1 MDTPEEAVKCVD
13 LLFLAIVAKRCTV
26 ISVNTQEGVFD
37 PLGDSVDGHIL
48 TRAIIDTIHEP
59 LIVLDKDLRIIVASR
74 AFYKKFDL
82 THENT
87 RDKKFYDLGNGQ
99 WDIPALRTLLEQVIP
114 DHTTVEDYEVEH
126 NFPQLG
132 ERTMLVNAREVRD
145 QKGEQKMLLSIF
157 DVTEQ
162 RVLEVERERLLTQK
176 DLLLKEMRHRIANSL
191 QLIASILL
199 LKAELVD
206 SKESRSHL
214 EDAHERIMSIA
225 TVQEE
230 LDPVGKG
237 QDIPVE
243 KYLTALC
250 KSLTRSM
257 VDGSK
262 HIRVQVNASPGNVLS
277 DTAVSFGLLTTELV
291 INALKHAFP
300 DGRAGEVTVT
310 YNARPSGW
318 TLSVG
323 DNGVGQS
330 APQEGER
337 RGLGTSIIG
346 ALANQLHAIIRKE
359 TSPRGTKVSIIHEDI

>member
-1 MDTPEEAVKCVD
+1 MDT
-13 LLFLAIVAKRCTV
+13 
-26 ISVNTQEGVFD
+26 QERVFD

-59 LIVLDKDLRIIVASR
+59 LIVLDEDLRIIVASR
-74 AFYKKFDL
+74 SFYKKFDL

-87 RDKKFYDLGNGQ
+87 QGKMFYNLGNGQ
-99 WDIPALRTLLEQVIP
+99 WNIPALRTLLEQVIP
-114 DHTTVEDYEVEH
+114 GHTAVEDYEVDH
-126 NFPQLG
+126 NFPTLG
-132 ERTMLVNAREVRD
+132 ERIMLVNAREVRD
-145 QKGEQKMLLSIF
+145 KKGGQKMLLSIF
-157 DVTEQ
+157 DITEQ
-162 RVLEVERERLLTQK
+162 RILEVEQERLLTQK

-199 LKAELVD
+199 LKSELVD
-206 SKESRSHL
+206 SPESRSHL

-225 TVQEE
+225 TAQQE

-237 QDIPVE
+237 QDIEVE
-243 KYLTALC
+243 RYLTALC

-257 VDGSK
+257 VDGRRQ
-262 HIRVQVNASPGNVLS
+262 IQVHVRSSPGSVLS

-300 DGRAGEVTVT
+300 DGRSGEVVVT
-310 YNARPSGW
+310 YSVRKTGW

-323 DNGVGQS
+323 DNGIGQS
-330 APQEGER
+330 LSTDGDR

-359 TSPRGTKVSIIHEDI
+359 TSSQGMKVSIIHEDI

>member
-1 MDTPEEAVKCVD
+1 M
-13 LLFLAIVAKRCTV
+13 I
-26 ISVNTQEGVFD
+26 TQEGVFD

-59 LIVLDKDLRIIVASR
+59 LIVLDENLRIIVASR
-74 AFYKKFDL
+74 SFYKKFDL

-87 RDKKFYDLGNGQ
+87 KGKMFYDLGNGQ
-99 WDIPALRTLLEQVIP
+99 WNIPALRTLLEQVIP
-114 DHTTVEDYEVEH
+114 AHTNVEDYEVEH
-126 NFPQLG
+126 DFQVLG
-132 ERTMLVNAREVRD
+132 KRIMLVNAHEVRD
-145 QKGEQKMLLSIF
+145 KKGGQKMLLSIF
-157 DVTEQ
+157 DVTAQ
-162 RVLEVERERLLTQK
+162 HALELERERLLTQK
-176 DLLLKEMRHRIANSL
+176 DLLLTEMRHRIANSL

-199 LKAELVD
+199 LKSELVD

-225 TVQEE
+225 TAQAE

-237 QDIPVE
+237 QDVSVE
-243 KYLTALC
+243 KYLNALC

-257 VDGSK
+257 VDGRNQI
-262 HIRVQVNASPGNVLS
+262 HIKVNASGGFVVS
-277 DTAVSFGLLTTELV
+277 DIAISFGLLTTELV

-300 DGRAGEVTVT
+300 DGRAGEVVVT
-310 YNARPSGW
+310 YDVRKTGW

-323 DNGVGQS
+323 DNGVGHIE
-330 APQEGER
+330 PKEGAR

-359 TSPRGTKVSIIHEDI
+359 SSSQGTKISIIHEDI